1 MIHPASRSRRAR
13 AFLLALAACGPLAAC
28 QGREAAGG
36 EAGDFPDEATRR
48 RTASS
53 VTLVARSD
61 PAAVFTTITG
71 LEVDGSGRVYVGE
84 WSGRIVALNAAG
96 EVERTLGR
104 RGEGPGEFRS
114 TRGVQVLSGDSV
126 MAYDPRLSRVTVFPP
141 DTERAAYVVN
151 LRARVGDAPFEVRRF
166 PDGGAFVALFRPTF
180 TTSDSD
186 SDLARRADVL
196 QVLTP
201 EGTLEGE
208 PLLRF
213 PSRSFLTVRDRGTFH
228 MTPHPFGREGL
239 FAVGTGGRIH
249 FAWTDSLRVR
259 SFDRSGAQVAEI
271 TGGHE
276 SPRVTDADVN
286 AVLATMSD
294 RSRTVYQGVLAD
306 SLPERWPAVRG
317 LLADEEGR
325 LWVGL
330 SGADPDTEEW
340 AVFTADG
347 GYLRSVLVPRG
358 LSVRAVRADVLYG
371 VRTDE
376 LDVPEVVSYR
386 LTLPLVPS

>member
-1 MIHPASRSRRAR
+1 MIHPATRSRRAR
-13 AFLLALAACGPLAAC
+13 AFLLALAACGSLAAC
-28 QGREAAGG
+28 QGREAAEGAAGG
-36 EAGDFPDEATRR
+36 FPDEATRR
-48 RTASS
+48 RTAAS

-71 LEVDGSGRVYVGE
+71 LDVDGSGRVYVGE
-84 WSGRIVALNAAG
+84 WSGRLVVLNAAG
-96 EVERTLGR
+96 QVERTLGR

-141 DTERAAYVVN
+141 ETERAAYVVN
-151 LRARVGDAPFEVRRF
+151 LRARIGGEPFEVRRF
-166 PDGGAFVALFRPTF
+166 PDGVLVALFRPTF
-180 TTSDSD
+180 TTSDRD

-208 PLLRF
+208 PLLSF
-213 PSRSFLTVRDRGTFH
+213 PSRSFLTVRDGGTFH

-239 FAVGTGGRIH
+239 FALGTGDRIH

-259 SFDRSGAQVAEI
+259 SYDRSGAQVAEI
-271 TGGHE
+271 VGGHAA
-276 SPRVTDADVN
+276 PRVTDADVN

-317 LLADEEGR
+317 LLADEDGR

-358 LSVRAVRADVLYG
+358 LSVRAVRAGVLYA

-376 LDVPEVVSYR
+376 LDVPEVVSFR